1 MATEGGD
8 AMSGKP
14 RGRMLCAW
22 CGRDLGPRGTDAD
35 SHGICA
41 DCERKLRQQAGLG
54 PQEKAKA

>member
-1 MATEGGD
+1 
-8 AMSGKP
+8 MSGKP